1 VKIAFDHQTFT
12 HQSYGGISRYYS
24 ILANELFF
32 TKNDVKIFAGIHRNN
47 YLKCLPDGVVSGVS
61 LKKYPSKTGP
71 FFHVLNHITS
81 QYQISKWKPELVH
94 ETYFSSPHTL
104 FSSDAARVT
113 TVYDMIHEIF
123 PSQFSSRDS
132 TSKSKRKT
140 LNRVDHI
147 ISISE
152 STKHDLINIFG
163 VDESKISVV
172 YLGVSLDGFS
182 SVINDALSTVN
193 GKPFLLYVGSRFGY
207 KNFDGLLKA
216 VASSAKL
223 KSSFDIVAFGGGAF
237 NSEELALIRSLGFSV
252 SQVRQCS
259 GSDQEL
265 AGLYSRAA
273 AFVYP
278 SLYEGFGLP
287 PLEAMAS
294 GCPVVTS
301 NTSSMPEVVRDA
313 GVYFNPN
320 EIEDMRFAIERVV
333 FLPSVRSDLVLAGF
347 ENIKSFS
354 WNKCAAETL
363 TVYKKVLGNS

>member
-1 VKIAFDHQTFT
+1 MKIAFDHQTFT

-24 ILANELFF
+24 ILANELFSSE
-32 TKNDVKIFAGIHRNN
+32 NDVKIFAGIHRNN
-47 YLKCLPDGVVSGVS
+47 YLKFLPDGVVSGVG

-71 FFHVLNHITS
+71 FFHVVNHIAS

-94 ETYFSSPHTL
+94 ETYFSSPRTL

-123 PSQFSSRDS
+123 PSQFSFRDS

-152 STKHDLINIFG
+152 STKRDLINLFDI
-163 VDESKISVV
+163 DEAKISVV
-172 YLGVSLDGFS
+172 HLGVSLDSFKA
-182 SVINDALSTVN
+182 VINDALSITS
-193 GKPFLLYVGSRFGY
+193 KPFLLYVGSRFDY

-216 VASSAKL
+216 VASSARL

-237 NSEELALIRSLGFSV
+237 NSEELALIRSLGFSG

-265 AGLYSRAA
+265 AGLYGRAA

-320 EIEDMRFAIERVV
+320 EIEDMKFAIERVV
-333 FLPSVRSDLVLAGF
+333 FSPSVRSDLVLAGF

>member
-1 VKIAFDHQTFT
+1 MKIAFDHQTFT
-12 HQSYGGISRYYS
+12 YQSYGGISRYYA
-24 ILANELFF
+24 ILADQLSLNNQ
-32 TKNDVKIFAGIHRNN
+32 KVRVFAGIHQNN
-47 YLKCLPDGVVSGVS
+47 YLKDLAPNIISGFKLKSFPPKSNRLFHGFNHVVNQFQFNS
-61 LKKYPSKTGP
+61 
-71 FFHVLNHITS
+71 
-81 QYQISKWKPELVH
+81 WKPDIIH
-94 ETYFSSPHTL
+94 ETYYSSLPSFFSS
-104 FSSDAARVT
+104 SSANVT
-113 TVYDMIHEIF
+113 TVYDMIHELF
-123 PSQFSSRDS
+123 PVQFPLSDNTSSA
-132 TSKSKRKT
+132 KRKS
-140 LNRVDHI
+140 LERVDHI

-152 STKHDLINIFG
+152 STKRDLIRFFG
-163 VDESKISVV
+163 IDERKISVV
-172 YLGVSLDGFS
+172 HLGVSLESFK
-182 SVINDALSTVN
+182 SVKNEALSIN
-193 GKPFLLYVGSRFGY
+193 NKPFLLYVGSRFAY
-207 KNFDGLLKA
+207 KNFDGLLRA
-216 VASSAKL
+216 VASSEML
-223 KSSFDIVAFGGGAF
+223 KSNFNIVAFGGGSF
-237 NSEELALIRSLGFSV
+237 SLDEKALINSLGFSD

-265 AGLYSRAA
+265 AGLYGRAA

-333 FLPSVRSDLVLAGF
+333 FSPSVRSDLVLAGF